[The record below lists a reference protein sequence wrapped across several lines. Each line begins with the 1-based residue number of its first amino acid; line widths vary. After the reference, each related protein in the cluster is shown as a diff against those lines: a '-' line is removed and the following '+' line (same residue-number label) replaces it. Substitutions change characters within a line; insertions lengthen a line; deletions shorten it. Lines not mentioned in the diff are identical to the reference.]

1 MTTNFR
7 RSLKTL
13 NKYLI
18 KAKKS
23 NIFHRES
30 EIPSLK
36 ETIMLIQKILKKHYC
51 LAIVPQAIRIGEE
64 NKIYN
69 EKEKKEIK
77 KILKNTRIFDNIFTD
92 KLLKINRSSS
102 YP

>member
-7 RSLKTL
+7 TSLKTL

-23 NIFHRES
+23 GIFHIES
-30 EIPSLK
+30 ELPYLK

-69 EKEKKEIK
+69 ENEKKEIR
-77 KILKNTRIFDNIFTD
+77 KILTNTRLFDNQFTD
-92 KLLKINRSSS
+92 KLLKISRSSS
-102 YP
+102 FP

>member
-18 KAKKS
+18 KAKNS
-23 NIFHRES
+23 NIFHIES
-30 EIPSLK
+30 EIPYLK
-36 ETIMLIQKILKKHYC
+36 ETIMLIKKILKKHYC
-51 LAIVPQAIRIGEE
+51 LAIVPQAIKIGKE
-64 NKIYN
+64 NEIYN
-69 EKEKKEIK
+69 ENEKKEIN
-77 KILKNTRIFDNIFTD
+77 KILKKLRLFDNIFTD

>member
-7 RSLKTL
+7 TSLKTL

-18 KAKKS
+18 KSKKA
-23 NIFHRES
+23 NIFHKEL
-30 EIPSLK
+30 EIPILT
-36 ETIMLIQKILKKHYC
+36 ETIMLIKKILKKHYC
-51 LAIVPQAIRIGEE
+51 LAIVPQAIKIGEE

-69 EKEKKEIK
+69 ENEKKEIK
-77 KILKNTRIFDNIFTD
+77 KILQRLKLFDNVFTG
-92 KLLKINRSSS
+92 KLLKISRSSS